1 MITRQLTIKDKQLF
15 NEFNKKILDVIT
27 NSEWFIPFSPDDE
40 QVLMPDHDLF
50 LGIFDGEKLV
60 AISGLI
66 VTETFYG
73 EIRDVLGLQGKKI
86 AEVGGS
92 MVLPEYRGQNLML
105 KINKMLVELA
115 REQGYEH
122 LVATVHPDNV
132 ASRTSAETLG
142 FVKKD
147 CIMRKGR
154 FLRNVYQMD
163 L

>member
-1 MITRQLTIKDKQLF
+1 M
-15 NEFNKKILDVIT
+15 
-27 NSEWFIPFSPDDE
+27 
-40 QVLMPDHDLF
+40 
-50 LGIFDGEKLV
+50 GIFDGEKLV

-66 VTETFYG
+66 LTETFYG

-92 MVLPEYRGQNLML
+92 MVLHEYRGQNLML

-163 L
+163 

>member
-66 VTETFYG
+66 LTETFYG

-105 KINKMLVELA
+105 KINKMLVDLA

-147 CIMRKGR
+147 CIMRKGC

>member
-66 VTETFYG
+66 LTETFYG

-92 MVLPEYRGQNLML
+92 MVLPEYRGQDLML